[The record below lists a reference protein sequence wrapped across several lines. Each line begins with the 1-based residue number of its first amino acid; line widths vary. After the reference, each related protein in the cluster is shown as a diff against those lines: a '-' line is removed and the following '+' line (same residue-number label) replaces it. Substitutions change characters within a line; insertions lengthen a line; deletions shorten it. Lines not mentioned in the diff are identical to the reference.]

1 MDGIERVMEGYENA
15 KDASEYAE
23 ALVLDDELIEGTDYR
38 IIWTNEY
45 DGSYPPT
52 KK

>member
-15 KDASEYAE
+15 EDAADYEE

-38 IIWTNEY
+38 IIWTDEY
-45 DGSYPPT
+45 NGAYPPNN
-52 KK
+52 K